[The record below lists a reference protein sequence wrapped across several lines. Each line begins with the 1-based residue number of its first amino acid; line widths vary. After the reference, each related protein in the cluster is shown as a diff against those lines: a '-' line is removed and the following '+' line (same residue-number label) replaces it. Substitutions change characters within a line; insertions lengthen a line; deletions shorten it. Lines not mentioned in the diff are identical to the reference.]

1 MELRVER
8 EVVFPAEPAEVW
20 EALTDP
26 ERLEEWFATEAELDP
41 VPGGEGVFRWG
52 DGEERRAVVREAE
65 PEERLVL
72 DWDDGGEVVL
82 ELEEVEGGTRVAR
95 RRPASDS
102 VTSCFATACRVTGS
116 SAASSVAVAVPRS
129 ATEATRARRPGSP
142 SASKTRST

>member
-8 EVVFPAEPAEVW
+8 EVVFPAAPAEVW
-20 EALTDP
+20 EALTEP
-26 ERLEEWFATEAELDP
+26 ERLEEWFATEAELDA

-82 ELEEVEGGTRVAR
+82 ELEEVDGGTRVH
-95 RRPASDS
+95 
-102 VTSCFATACRVTGS
+102 VTETPPQFA
-116 SAASSVAVAVPRS
+116 AALELHALAWSPVP
-129 ATEATRARRPGSP
+129 
-142 SASKTRST
+142 